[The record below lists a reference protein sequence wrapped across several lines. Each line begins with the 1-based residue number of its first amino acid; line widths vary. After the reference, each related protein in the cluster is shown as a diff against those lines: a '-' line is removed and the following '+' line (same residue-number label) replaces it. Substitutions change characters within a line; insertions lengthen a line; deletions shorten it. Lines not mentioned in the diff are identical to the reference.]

1 VSERMR
7 RVNESLRKVLAD
19 GVERL
24 GDPAVGFVTVTGVRA
39 TTDFSQAVVYVSVL
53 GGEKRRARSLRALE
67 RAHGVLQDRIAR
79 ELRLRRTPQLIFQY
93 DETVDRALR
102 MSELIDQVAPAPG
115 TDEQVNE
122 DSDDR

>member
-7 RVNESLRKVLAD
+7 RVDESLRKVLAD

-39 TTDFSQAVVYVSVL
+39 SSDFSQAVVYVSVL
-53 GGEKRRARSLRALE
+53 GGEKRRARSMRALE
-67 RAHGVLQDRIAR
+67 RAHGVLQRKIAT
-79 ELRLRRTPQLIFQY
+79 ELRLRRTPQLIFHY

-102 MSELIDQVAPAPG
+102 MHELIDQVVPAPP
-115 TDEQVNE
+115 DEP
-122 DSDDR
+122 DDETPS

>member
-24 GDPAVGFVTVTGVRA
+24 GDPSVGFVTVTGVRA
-39 TTDFSQAVVYVSVL
+39 TSDFSQAVVYVSVL
-53 GGEKRRARSLRALE
+53 GGEKRRTRSLAALE
-67 RAHGVLQDRIAR
+67 RAHGVLQQRVAR

-102 MSELIDQVAPAPG
+102 MSELIDQVVPASSQ
-115 TDEQVNE
+115 EQRGDD
-122 DSDDR
+122 DSST

>member
-1 VSERMR
+1 MR

-24 GDPAVGFVTVTGVRA
+24 GDPSIGFVTVTGVRA
-39 TTDFSQAVVYVSVL
+39 ASDFSQAVVYVSVL
-53 GGEKRRARSLRALE
+53 GGEKRRTRSLRALE
-67 RAHGVLQDRIAR
+67 RAHGVLQQRVAQ

-102 MSELIDQVAPAPG
+102 MSELIDQVVPASLPEQRG
-115 TDEQVNE
+115 DEPPH
-122 DSDDR
+122 DR

>member
-1 VSERMR
+1 MSERMR

-24 GDPAVGFVTVTGVRA
+24 GDPSIGFVTVTGVRA
-39 TTDFSQAVVYVSVL
+39 TSDFSQAVVYVSVL
-53 GGEKRRARSLRALE
+53 GGDKRRTRSLAALE
-67 RAHGVLQDRIAR
+67 RAHGVLQQRVAR

-102 MSELIDQVAPAPG
+102 MSELIDQVVPASPQDQRG
-115 TDEQVNE
+115 DE
-122 DSDDR
+122 DSP

>member
-1 VSERMR
+1 VSDRMR

-24 GDPAVGFVTVTGVRA
+24 GDPSIGFVTVTGVRA
-39 TTDFSQAVVYVSVL
+39 ASDFSQAVVYVSVL
-53 GGEKRRARSLRALE
+53 GGEKRRTRSLRALE
-67 RAHGVLQDRIAR
+67 RAHGVLQQRVAQ

-102 MSELIDQVAPAPG
+102 MSELIDQVVPASLPEQRG
-115 TDEQVNE
+115 DEPPH
-122 DSDDR
+122 DR